1 MVSLQRGFRPS
12 PGSLLLQHAAPQAPG
27 SDAQTHPREGHRS
40 HCLAISSAF
49 WLSPPLLGE
58 GAAAAAAVAAAVAA
72 AAAAA
77 TGPEAEV
84 CVSSSRLLWG
94 S

>member
-58 GAAAAAAVAAAVAA
+58 GAAAAAAVAAAVEAA
-72 AAAAA
+72 
-77 TGPEAEV
+77 EL
-84 CVSSSRLLWG
+84 SRFSRG
-94 S
+94 MEGRGGEPHVYGQ